1 MNAIFMKDQ
10 VKKSNKKTNLPLT
23 KEIIGHEHEATI
35 CY

>member
-1 MNAIFMKDQ
+1 MNAIL
-10 VKKSNKKTNLPLT
+10 KKSNKKTNLPLT